1 MQAWTASAYGCLPSP
16 ASLYGGPM
24 AMFASKS
31 SLHRLDG
38 LHWALAG
45 ALGLVSA
52 ALGLYIMK
60 GHTLQ
65 KQVNSSSTEL
75 SRLLLKVSAD
85 RLILTQAAFQ
95 SLACAVL
102 HCWTVLSNLDKLD
115 MNMLLSTC
123 DDAGHQP
130 AAVSAVPRACA
141 NRSPHKQHVRHD
153 TLPSHSHA
161 VILLTTFKTA
171 WHGFGLCHYWIFVC
185 VPYFF

>member
-16 ASLYGGPM
+16 ALLYGGPM

-60 GHTLQ
+60 GHRLH
-65 KQVNSSSTEL
+65 KQVNSSNTEL

-85 RLILTQAAFQ
+85 RFISTQAAFHQ
-95 SLACAVL
+95 SSLACAVL
-102 HCWTVLSNLDKLD
+102 LCWTFLSNLDKLD
-115 MNMLLSTC
+115 MNMLLSTI

-130 AAVSAVPRACA
+130 AAVSAVPRARA
-141 NRSPHKQHVRHD
+141 NRPPYKQHVSHD
-153 TLPSHSHA
+153 TLFSHSHA
-161 VILLTTFKTA
+161 VILNLR
-171 WHGFGLCHYWIFVC
+171 LVCICHYWILVC